1 MGGSLTRRYLIRQE
15 TKTMKK
21 LINDPQDVVAEA
33 LLGME
38 AAHPDLR
45 VNHEHRII
53 YRADAPRRG
62 KVGIIS
68 GGGSGH
74 EPMHGGF
81 VGLGMLD
88 AACAGEMF
96 TSPVPDQMLAAT
108 KLVDGG
114 AGVLHVV
121 KNYTGDVMNFEM
133 AAEMA
138 AEDGGA
144 QVLSVVTNDDVAV
157 QDSTWTAGRR
167 GVGVT
172 VLLEKIAGAAAEQGR
187 TLEQV
192 ADIARRVNASGRSM
206 GLALT
211 SCTVPA
217 AGRPTFE
224 IGENEMEL
232 GVGIHGEPGRERL
245 PLAPARE
252 VAQMLLEP
260 VLADLPFT
268 RGDNV
273 LAFVNGLGGTPLIEL
288 YVMYNEVSRI
298 LTAHGVRVARSLV
311 GPYITSLDMAGT
323 SVTLLKV
330 DDELLSLWDAPV
342 RTPGLR
348 WGV

>member
-1 MGGSLTRRYLIRQE
+1 
-15 TKTMKK
+15 MKK
-21 LINDPQDVVAEA
+21 FINDPQDVVAEA
-33 LLGME
+33 LRGIE

-45 VNHEHRII
+45 VDHQHKII
-53 YRADAPRRG
+53 YRGDAPRRD

-74 EPMHGGF
+74 EPLHGGF

-88 AACAGEMF
+88 AACAGEVF

-121 KNYTGDVMNFEM
+121 KNYTGDVMNFDM

-138 AEDGGA
+138 AATGA
-144 QVLSVVTNDDVAV
+144 QVLSVVTDDDVAV

-167 GVGVT
+167 GVGIT

-187 TLEQV
+187 TLKQV
-192 ADIARRVNASGRSM
+192 ADIARQVNANGRSM
-206 GLALT
+206 GLALS

-217 AGRPTFE
+217 AGKPTFDL
-224 IGENEMEL
+224 GENEMEL
-232 GVGIHGEPGRERL
+232 GVGIHGEPGRQRV
-245 PLAPARE
+245 PLATARE
-252 VAQMLLEP
+252 IAEMLVEP

-268 RGDNV
+268 NGDNV
-273 LAFVNGLGGTPLIEL
+273 IAFVNGLGGTPLIEL
-288 YVMYNEVSRI
+288 YLMYNEVNRV
-298 LTAHGVRVARSLV
+298 LTAHGVQVARSLV
-311 GPYITSLDMAGT
+311 GSYITSLDMAGT

-330 DDELLSLWDAPV
+330 GDELLSLWDAPV
-342 RTPGLR
+342 KTPALR
-348 WGV
+348 WGA